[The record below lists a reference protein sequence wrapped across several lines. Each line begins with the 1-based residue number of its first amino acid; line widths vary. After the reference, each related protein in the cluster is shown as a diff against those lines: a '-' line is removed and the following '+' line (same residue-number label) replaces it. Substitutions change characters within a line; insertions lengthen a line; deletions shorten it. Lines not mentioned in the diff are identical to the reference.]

1 MTVDSVNYSINYR
14 DGVYQLID
22 SSYVLQY
29 SDDKVTALYN
39 YEKDWYLTNNL
50 KDIEVIKR
58 DQLKK
63 VIEAYIQK
71 FNVTLIKNNYAKP

>member
-1 MTVDSVNYSINYR
+1 M
-14 DGVYQLID
+14 YQLIY